1 MPLLRCALGPTGRP
15 CGDGLHYATASG
27 TGGRKAAITRIW
39 DMAGSTL
46 KKPIRGRRMGV
57 GAHLDPALRARL
69 VSALQRP
76 DLKPTTRAKIEAV
89 LNNQK
94 LNADE

>member
-1 MPLLRCALGPTGRP
+1 MRETEEMPLLRSALGPTGRP

-27 TGGRKAAITRIW
+27 TGGRKAATTRSW

-57 GAHLDPALRARL
+57 GAVDPVDLDAFMP
-69 VSALQRP
+69 
-76 DLKPTTRAKIEAV
+76 
-89 LNNQK
+89 
-94 LNADE
+94 

>member
-1 MPLLRCALGPTGRP
+1 MRETEEMPLLRCALGPTGRP

-27 TGGRKAAITRIW
+27 TGGRKAATTRSW

-57 GAHLDPALRARL
+57 GALNRTLVVRYIEPHLW
-69 VSALQRP
+69 VQQTKS
-76 DLKPTTRAKIEAV
+76 EY
-89 LNNQK
+89 
-94 LNADE
+94 